1 MAKIFTTKNGFT
13 MVNGAT
19 ACCVENVLEE
29 ESFKHVL
36 YRERKRVE
44 RSGESMLLLLLDLSR
59 IEEGVDRSEVL
70 ALLSGPLPLSI
81 RDTDACGWLQTGELL
96 GIVFTEIHHDA
107 LEQARLTVEH
117 KVRESLLGKLSPA
130 QYKRIGLSILA
141 FPEKPAENEDAEQR
155 IRFNPFFY
163 PEVFQKDMS
172 SRIAEGAKRAM
183 DLVGSSLAL
192 LLFSPLLVI
201 MAVLVKTTSHGPV
214 LYRQTRLGQ
223 FGKPFTFLK
232 FRSMH
237 VNRDDSIH
245 REFIKGFI
253 SNCMVREP
261 DPETGEVVFKIRHD
275 PRLTPIGSFMRKS
288 SIDELPQFFNVLRG
302 EMSLVGPRPPIPY
315 EVAEYDVWHLNRILA
330 RKPGITGLWQISKR
344 SLATFDAMVR
354 LDLQYIRTWSLWL
367 DIKILLAT
375 PRAVLRG
382 KGAY

>member
-19 ACCVENVLEE
+19 ACSMENVLEE

-44 RSGESMLLLLLDLSR
+44 RSEESMLLLLLDLSR

-70 ALLSGPLPLSI
+70 ALLSGPLPVSI

-96 GIVFTEIHHDA
+96 GIVFTEIHRDA

-117 KVRESLLGKLSPA
+117 KVRESLLEKLSPPL
-130 QYKRIGLSILA
+130 YKRIGLSILV
-141 FPEKPAENEDAEQR
+141 FPEKPGEKEDAEQR

-172 SRIAEGAKRAM
+172 SRIADGAKRAM

-237 VNRDDSIH
+237 VNSDDSIH

-275 PRLTPIGSFMRKS
+275 PRLTPIGSFLRKS